1 MALNCTH
8 KIKVEESIS
17 PQFFTGLV
25 QADGCFHVNIQ
36 KDNTAKHK
44 IRLKP
49 TFYVSQLNTFNKQI
63 SPVLR
68 YGRDLLQTGH
78 YVADKTSNS
87 SSLRVNT
94 LKGLMNNVLPHFER
108 YPLLSRKK
116 ENYLVFKE
124 IVEKMRTKLYLD
136 KKVFLDLVEKAV
148 LMNNK
153 GQSLKKYKTEKHKNT
168 IQTTTINSQPLDSQF
183 VSGLFQG
190 DGSFGFSF
198 RITKTKKNKKVPKVS
213 PFFTLGQEKQ
223 NKDLLEKVKLFFKSG
238 NLYPVSLNYSRWM
251 VTDSFSLKENVLPHF
266 KENPLVGLKKK
277 DFDIFKECLDILTK
291 DQECKKRRV
300 NPFFQPKRDT
310 NCVERV
316 IELCYD
322 LNMGGKRRRLSKE
335 EYLRAIA
342 S

>member
-8 KIKVEESIS
+8 NIKVEESIS
-17 PQFFTGLV
+17 PQFFTGFV
-25 QADGCFHVNIQ
+25 QKDGCFHVNIQ

-49 TFYVSQLNTFNKQI
+49 YFYVTQLNTFNKQI
-63 SPVLR
+63 SPILR

-78 YVADKTSNS
+78 YVADKRLNC

-94 LKGLMNNVLPHFER
+94 LKGLMNNVLPHFEK

-116 ENYLVFKE
+116 EDYLVFRE
-124 IVEKMRTKLYLD
+124 IVEKMKRKLHLD
-136 KKVFLDLVEKAV
+136 EKVFLELVEKAV

-153 GQSLKKYKTEKHKNT
+153 GRYRKKYKTEKHENT
-168 IQTTTINSQPLDSQF
+168 IQTTTINSIPLDSQF

-190 DGSFGFSF
+190 DGSFGFTF
-198 RITKTKKNKKVPKVS
+198 RITKTKKNKRVPKVS
-213 PFFTLGQEKQ
+213 PFFTLGQEKDS
-223 NKDLLEKVKLFFKSG
+223 KDLLEKVKVFFKSG
-238 NLYPVSLNYSRWM
+238 NLYSVSLNYSRWM

-266 KENPLVGLKKK
+266 KSNPLYGLKNQ

-291 DQECKKRRV
+291 DEECKT
-300 NPFFQPKRDT
+300 RDT
-310 NCVERV
+310 KRVERV

>member
-1 MALNCTH
+1 VALNFTH
-8 KIKVEESIS
+8 NIKVEDSIS
-17 PQFFTGLV
+17 PQFFTGFV

-36 KDNTAKHK
+36 KDKTARHK

-49 TFYVSQLNTFNKQI
+49 YFYVTQLNTFNKQI
-63 SPVLR
+63 SPLLR

-78 YVADKTSNS
+78 YVADKTSNC
-87 SSLRVNT
+87 SSLCVNT
-94 LKGLMNNVLPHFER
+94 LKGLKNNVLPHFEK
-108 YPLLSRKK
+108 YPLLSRKR
-116 ENYLVFKE
+116 EDYLVFKE
-124 IVEKMRTKLYLD
+124 IVEKMNRKLHLD
-136 KKVFLDLVEKAV
+136 KKIFLELVEKAV

-153 GQSLKKYKTEKHKNT
+153 GRDTLYRKKYKTEKHKDT
-168 IQTTTINSQPLDSQF
+168 IQTTTINSQPLDSQY

-223 NKDLLEKVKLFFKSG
+223 GKDLLEKVKVFFKSG

-266 KENPLVGLKKK
+266 KENPLNGLKKK

-291 DQECKKRRV
+291 DQYCKKER
-300 NPFFQPKRDT
+300 
-310 NCVERV
+310 VERV
-316 IELCYD
+316 VELCYD
-322 LNMGGKRRRLSKE
+322 LNMGGKRRRLSKQ